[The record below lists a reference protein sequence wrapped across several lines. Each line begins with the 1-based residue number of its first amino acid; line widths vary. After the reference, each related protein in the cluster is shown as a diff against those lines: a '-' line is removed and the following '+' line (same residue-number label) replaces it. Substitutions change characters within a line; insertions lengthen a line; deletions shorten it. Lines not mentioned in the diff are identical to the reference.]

1 MESKMNDLVILPTA
15 ATAGAGAG
23 AKGKSSAKAYAA
35 NDYLDEYDHYY
46 FEHEKYLQAG
56 HGGKQR
62 NKKEVELNS
71 NKYDPSGNVRV
82 IINKMHNFEQNRRK

>member
-1 MESKMNDLVILPTA
+1 MSNQMIDAAVKPTK
-15 ATAGAGAG
+15 TRNNST
-23 AKGKSSAKAYAA
+23 KSNKSSTSSFY

-62 NKKEVELNS
+62 TKREVES
-71 NKYDPSGNVRV
+71 NTNKHDPSGNVRV
-82 IINKMHNFEQNRRK
+82 IINKMVNFEHNRRK